1 MTKNL
6 KLNIKNPQIAGAI
19 NLGGLK
25 AKLAKQKGASEEEVP
40 SDTVLAGEKAAE
52 KAVKTK
58 KKLAS
63 KPETKPDSKSESKG
77 ESKADL
83 ESVQAE
89 KKKKPLRPKTKEEA
103 EEKETSHAKVEEKTL
118 IKKQSVEKIEPAQKA
133 ASIEK
138 PEPVKEPSKAV
149 SKPVSVESPVAA
161 VSDTAISPTSIPPKT
176 VQKPAPQ
183 AVSRPAQPP
192 RAFPQKES
200 YSRERETR
208 YSGGAPTSRFAPFKP
223 QPFQPQGGVP
233 RPRETDQGDHR
244 SFVRPTPMPP
254 RRPASEQGGHPESAR
269 PQGDR
274 PQGDRPQYSQGD
286 RPQGD
291 RPQYSQGDR
300 PQYGQGSRPPY
311 QGDRPPSSR
320 PPYQGDRPGGFRPP
334 YQQGPRPPY
343 QPGQRPPYQQG
354 QRPPYQ
360 QGQRPPYQ
368 QGGAYQPRREGGAP
382 PPRGFSGPR
391 PMIPPPI
398 KEGEFRKV
406 PDDEQKRTRHDFGEA
421 ASKFQKGKLKD
432 STAPKVPRKEDER
445 SYDVRT
451 RHGFVSVDEEAGGA
465 WRSRRRPKMM
475 HSQAMQ
481 EIVRP
486 TKIKIRLPI
495 SIKDLA
501 LEMKLKASELV
512 SKLFIQGMVVTLNDV
527 LDDAVAV
534 ALLGHEFGCE
544 VTIDTAEA
552 ERIRISDKNVREEIS
567 AENPDDLAIRPP
579 VVAFMG
585 HVDHG
590 KTSLV
595 DAIRKS
601 NRAAKEVGAITQHIG
616 AFTAVTPQGTITI
629 LDTPG
634 HEAFTLMRERGA
646 TITDIV
652 VLVVAGDEGI
662 QEQTKEAIKQAR
674 NAGATI
680 VVALTKCDK
689 PNFDA
694 ETVYRQ
700 LADQELLPEIWG
712 GQTVTVNCS
721 AVTGQ
726 GVQELL
732 EMLALQSEVL
742 ELRAN
747 PKKRA
752 RGTVIES
759 QMQQGLGSV
768 ATVLIQNGTLHVGDS
783 LVFGEEFARIKSMRN
798 ENGAELKE
806 ASPSTPVLITGLSG
820 LPEAGEEFIVV
831 KNEKEAKEIAE
842 VRREGKRQSGFQLK
856 KRATMESL
864 METAAHIQKKSLTLI
879 LRADVQ
885 GSLEA
890 LVKALEKTKSD
901 KVEINIISQGVGQIS
916 ESDVQLGFVSNATII
931 GFHTS
936 VEAHAE
942 SIIKEMGVKISLQNI
957 IYHVVDYVKVLM
969 KGLLDKLPEEV
980 EKGKAE
986 VKEVFKSSHLG
997 VIAGCQV
1004 IEGTITRNSQIRVKR
1019 NDELVWK
1026 GSMSSLKRVK
1036 EDVKEVQKGIECG
1049 ILLAGF
1055 SDTRVGDIL
1064 EAYDIIYVDQE
1075 L

>member
-25 AKLAKQKGASEEEVP
+25 AKLAKQKGTSEEEVP
-40 SDTVLAGEKAAE
+40 SDALLNQEKATE
-52 KAVKTK
+52 KAVKAK
-58 KKLAS
+58 KKAPP
-63 KPETKPDSKSESKG
+63 KP
-77 ESKADL
+77 ESKA
-83 ESVQAE
+83 EVEPAQAE
-89 KKKKPLRPKTKEEA
+89 KKKRPLRAKAKEEE
-103 EEKETSHAKVEEKTL
+103 EEKGATTAASAA
-118 IKKQSVEKIEPAQKA
+118 KIEEVAPVKKPSA
-133 ASIEK
+133 EK
-138 PEPVKEPSKAV
+138 PEPIKEPSKVV
-149 SKPVSVESPVAA
+149 SKQAAAEPIVTTPSIHPVREEKEPAKA
-161 VSDTAISPTSIPPKT
+161 IPPKSHPQ
-176 VQKPAPQ
+176 VSVKPSQPTRPSPQ
-183 AVSRPAQPP
+183 RES
-192 RAFPQKES
+192 FPQEK
-200 YSRERETR
+200 R
-208 YSGGAPTSRFAPFKP
+208 YGSTLSSKTTPFKP
-223 QPFQPQGGVP
+223 QPFQPQGAAP
-233 RPRETDQGDHR
+233 RPRDADHHDPK
-244 SFVRPTPMPP
+244 SFVRPTPVQTQKPFP
-254 RRPASEQGGHPESAR
+254 ERSERPDSDHRQGERSS
-269 PQGDR
+269 
-274 PQGDRPQYSQGD
+274 YSQG
-286 RPQGD
+286 G
-291 RPQYSQGDR
+291 
-300 PQYGQGSRPPY
+300 RPPY
-311 QGDRPPSSR
+311 QSDRPPSSR
-320 PPYQGDRPGGFRPP
+320 PPYQQGDRPAGF
-334 YQQGPRPPY
+334 RPPY
-343 QPGQRPPYQQG
+343 QPGQRPPYQPGQRPPYQAG

-391 PMIPPPI
+391 PSPRPLMPPPI
-398 KEGEFRKV
+398 KEGEFRKA
-406 PDDEQKRTRHDFGEA
+406 PDDEQRRARHDFGEA
-421 ASKFQKGKLKD
+421 ASKFQKGKLKEG
-432 STAPKVPRKEDER
+432 TAPKAPRKEDER

-451 RHGFVSVDEEAGGA
+451 RHGFVSDDEESGGA
-465 WRSRRRPKMM
+465 WRARKRPKMM

-481 EIVRP
+481 EVVRP
-486 TKIKIRLPI
+486 SKIKVRLPI

-501 LEMKLKASELV
+501 AEMKLKASELI
-512 SKLFIQGMVVTLNDV
+512 SKLFIQGVVVTLNDV
-527 LDDAVAV
+527 LDDAATVE
-534 ALLGHEFGCE
+534 LLGHEFGCE

-552 ERIRISDKNVREEIS
+552 ERIRISDKNVREEIL
-567 AENPDDLAIRPP
+567 AENKDDLVIRPP

-674 NAGATI
+674 KAGATI

-694 ETVYRQ
+694 ESVYRQ
-700 LADQELLPEIWG
+700 LADHELLPEIWG

-721 AVTGQ
+721 AVSGQ
-726 GVQELL
+726 GVQDLL

-742 ELRAN
+742 ELKAN
-747 PKKRA
+747 PARRA
-752 RGTVIES
+752 RGAVIES

-768 ATVLIQNGTLHVGDS
+768 ATVLVQNGTLHVGDA

-806 ASPSTPVLITGLSG
+806 ALPSTPVLITGLSG

-831 KNEKEAKEIAE
+831 KSEKEAKEIAE
-842 VRREGKRQSGFQLK
+842 ARREGKRQSGFQLK

-864 METAAHIQKKSLTLI
+864 METATHIQKKSLTLI

-890 LVKALEKTKSD
+890 LVKALEKIQSN

-916 ESDVQLGFVSNATII
+916 ESDVQLAYVSNATII

-957 IYHVVDYVKVLM
+957 IYHVVDHVKELM

-986 VKEVFKSSHLG
+986 VKAVFKSSHLG

-1004 IEGTITRNSQIRVKR
+1004 IEGVITRNSQIRVKR
-1019 NDELVWK
+1019 DNEVVWN
-1026 GSMSSLKRVK
+1026 GSMASLKRVK
-1036 EDVKEVQKGIECG
+1036 EDVKEVQKGVECG

-1064 EAYDIIYVDQE
+1064 EAYDIIYVAQE